1 MVWIYD
7 LNLPEFPEWWLV
19 ILLKELLTHWLIQ
32 ELLIHHP
39 MASTSTS
46 TMESLF
52 KFRGVK
58 IFYENAVFSFGN
70 SWPYE
75 DNLLCEKSNIKE
87 KRKKRHYSFHYDLPG
102 MPKGSACTNKSIN
115 AVELYMFLLFSESS
129 IANLNSD

>member
-1 MVWIYD
+1 
-7 LNLPEFPEWWLV
+7 
-19 ILLKELLTHWLIQ
+19 
-32 ELLIHHP
+32 

-87 KRKKRHYSFHYDLPG
+87 KREK
-102 MPKGSACTNKSIN
+102 N
-115 AVELYMFLLFSESS
+115 AIIVSTMICLECPRAVHALTSL
-129 IANLNSD
+129 